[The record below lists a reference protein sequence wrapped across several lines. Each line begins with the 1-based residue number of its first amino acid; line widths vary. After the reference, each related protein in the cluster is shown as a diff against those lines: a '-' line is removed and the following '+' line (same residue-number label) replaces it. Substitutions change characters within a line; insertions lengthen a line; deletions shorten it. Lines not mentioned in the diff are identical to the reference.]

1 MTMLVVAVAL
11 TNAEGLVLVAQR
23 PGGKQH
29 AGLWE
34 FPGGKVEMGEGP
46 RAALVRELREEL
58 GIAVEPLALDP
69 VAFSES
75 TGTRHLVLLLYRCRS
90 WEGEPRALD
99 AAAIRWIAPDAL
111 ADLPMPP
118 ADYPLAAALVAG
130 ER

>member
-1 MTMLVVAVAL
+1 MTMLVVAAAL
-11 TNAEGLVLVAQR
+11 MNAEGQVLVAQR

-34 FPGGKVEMGEGP
+34 FPGGKVEVGEGP
-46 RAALVRELREEL
+46 RGALVRELREEL

-69 VAFSES
+69 IAFSES
-75 TGTRHLVLLLYRCRS
+75 TGKRHLVLLLYRCRS

-99 AAAIRWIAPDAL
+99 AAATRWIAPDAL